1 MSEHPIAP
9 RQHSLYLQALWLAD
23 EYQRPAY
30 IITDDVGS
38 IRLTATYPD
47 VIAGLEIITV
57 YPTKE
62 MSDVQ
67 AQVH

>member
-1 MSEHPIAP
+1 MSEYHIAP
-9 RQHSLYLQALWLAD
+9 RPHSLLPQAQWLANL
-23 EYQRPAY
+23 YHRPAY

-47 VIAGLEIITV
+47 DDAGLEIITV
-57 YPTKE
+57 YPIKE

-67 AQVH
+67 ES